1 MDASERWETEEPRE
15 RARETEEAREAAGEE
30 ASGLEAA
37 GEEGDYLEAA
47 VEEAA
52 GRPPDEEAA
61 GRSPDA
67 AAKLRVKNETMARL
81 AMALRQVLNA
91 ASIQP

>member
-15 RARETEEAREAAGEE
+15 RPPEEAREAAGEE

-37 GEEGDYLEAA
+37 GEEGDYLEPA

-52 GRPPDEEAA
+52 GRQ
-61 GRSPDA
+61 PDA

-81 AMALRQVLNA
+81 AMALRQVLNTA
-91 ASIQP
+91 LIQP